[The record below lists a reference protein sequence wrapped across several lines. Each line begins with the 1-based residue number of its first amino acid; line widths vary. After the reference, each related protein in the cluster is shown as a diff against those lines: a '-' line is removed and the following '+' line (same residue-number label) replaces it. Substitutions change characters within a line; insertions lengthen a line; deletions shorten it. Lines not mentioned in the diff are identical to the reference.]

1 MQWGTGDV
9 SECTKTNVS
18 DGTSTIQGKHVHLCQ
33 IILKSM
39 HKVKIMAWIMTFY
52 HLTFMCDL
60 DLQPT
65 QINVSNGTTTP
76 QGERLYKIILKS
88 MHKCGSYGL
97 DNTHTYTLANY
108 SSRYLSLYR
117 KRLNKNESR

>member
-1 MQWGTGDV
+1 MLVNVPKQLSQMALLHFKECAPV
-9 SECTKTNVS
+9 PNYSEINAY
-18 DGTSTIQGKHVHLCQ
+18 
-33 IILKSM
+33 
-39 HKVKIMAWIMTFY
+39 KVKIMAWIMTFY

-88 MHKCGSYGL
+88 MHKCGSYGP
-97 DNTHTYTLANY
+97 DNLIYMYVTFKCDIDLQPTYM
-108 SSRYLSLYR
+108 
-117 KRLNKNESR
+117 